1 MHIGVEDIGIIT
13 PYHAQRC
20 KIGRVLM
27 GNPKLRGIKVG
38 SVEEFQGQ
46 ERRIIIMSTV
56 RSSADYLRYDM
67 KHTLGFVA
75 NPRRLNVAITRAQA
89 LMIIVGNPTVLSL
102 DPMWR
107 TLLNYIHGGGG
118 WRGKHIQWNPLDPVL
133 PGGYDQERRDQA
145 HGEAEEMLARLRA
158 HIVDNTEDLAA
169 FGQDVS
175 DNESAGEG
183 FMDNG
188 VWREEE

>member
-1 MHIGVEDIGIIT
+1 
-13 PYHAQRC
+13 
-20 KIGRVLM
+20 
-27 GNPKLRGIKVG
+27 
-38 SVEEFQGQ
+38 
-46 ERRIIIMSTV
+46 
-56 RSSADYLRYDM
+56 
-67 KHTLGFVA
+67 
-75 NPRRLNVAITRAQA
+75 
-89 LMIIVGNPTVLSL
+89 MIIVGNPTVLSL